1 MLVAAVDAAGEAHA
15 ALVALPLSVRA
26 RCLEHVRAKLRA
38 NVRLLAELAVSET
51 GLGRVDDKIKKNLL
65 VINQT
70 PGLEDLEP
78 FVWTGDHG
86 LTLVEWAP
94 YGVIGAAGPSTN
106 PSETVINNG
115 ISRVAGG
122 TAGRFP
128 PPPPAQQLSP
138 VPGP

>member
-1 MLVAAVDAAGEAHA
+1 
-15 ALVALPLSVRA
+15 
-26 RCLEHVRAKLRA
+26 VRAKLRA

-94 YGVIGAAGPSTN
+94 YGIIGAAGPSTN

-115 ISRVAGG
+115 ISMVAGG
-122 TAGRFP
+122 NSVVFAAHPRRRRS
-128 PPPPAQQLSP
+128 AS
-138 VPGP
+138 